1 MKKKKE
7 FLVLLSTVFLLFC
20 FSVILVHAQTPT
32 LSVGVSPTSE
42 KLTLELGDEY
52 FGEIVFWNLSKDTT
66 TYKVAVSGFKQISNM
81 PGTAIVLTEE
91 EDALALYS
99 ASSWFELEKD
109 EIVLVP
115 NKNIKVQYTIKVP
128 MDATD
133 GEYNAEIFLLS
144 EKEDSD
150 QEGTYAS
157 TILGSGVPILIK
169 IGDEYIESAELMSF
183 TANKKIYKFP
193 DVIFTTKIKNLGNT
207 HISPIGEIS
216 IINIFNQEVDR
227 IKFNSGNQSL
237 LRENSGIYE
246 DEWYNKTLLSSEN
259 EIMFGPMTANLVSTY
274 RSISPGFAPLMAE
287 TTFWIIPWKILLG
300 IFLAIVLLVLIL
312 KKKKK

>member
-7 FLVLLSTVFLLFC
+7 FSILLSIVLILCLTINFL
-20 FSVILVHAQTPT
+20 HAQSPS

-42 KLTLELGDEY
+42 KLTLDLGEEY
-52 FGEIVFWNLSKDTT
+52 FGEIVFWNLSEDTT
-66 TYKVAVSGFKQISNM
+66 TYKIAVSGFKQVNNM

-99 ASSWFELEKD
+99 ASSWFELEKE
-109 EIVLVP
+109 EIELVP
-115 NKNIKVQYTIKVP
+115 NKNIKIQYTIKVP

-133 GEYNAEIFLLS
+133 GEYNAEVFLLS
-144 EKEDSD
+144 EEYDSQKD
-150 QEGTYAS
+150 STYAS

-169 IGDEYIESAELMSF
+169 IGDEYIESAELLSF
-183 TANKKIYKFP
+183 TADKKIYEFP
-193 DVIFTTKIKNLGNT
+193 NVIFTTKIRNLGNT
-207 HISPIGEIS
+207 HIAPVGEIS
-216 IINIFNQEVDR
+216 ILNIFGQEVDR
-227 IKFNSGNQSL
+227 IKFNGSNQSL

-246 DEWYNKTLLSSEN
+246 DEWYNKELLSSEKK
-259 EIMFGPMTANLVSTY
+259 IMFGPMTANLVSTY
-274 RSISPGFAPLMAE
+274 RSISPGFAPLIAE

-300 IFLAIVLLVLIL
+300 PLLAIVLLILIL